1 MPPFLSYIVIG
12 LIGLLSFALEPVYA
26 AGTEDEVVETEG
38 NSEYETAKTLI
49 KSKQDFA
56 AALPILESL
65 TQEQP
70 DYADAWNLRGF
81 ANRKLGNLDAAAEA
95 YSEALRLNP
104 EHLGALEYQG
114 EMFVEMGQLDLAQ
127 KLCIHDT
134 RRFSEECL
142 PWLVEHLTICRP
154 AHGEKLL
161 IGNKVVQVAECLVG
175 RVPGRGDF
183 QDIAADALQYT
194 SLLAEALERGMR
206 VIAVVKLVKDS

>member
-114 EMFVEMGQLDLAQ
+114 EMFVQMGQLDLAQ
-127 KLCIHDT
+127 KNLARLQLLC
-134 RRFSEECL
+134 SPCEEVDDL
-142 PWLVEHLTICRP
+142 
-154 AHGEKLL
+154 A
-161 IGNKVVQVAECLVG
+161 AA
-175 RVPGRGDF
+175 
-183 QDIAADALQYT
+183 IAAAK
-194 SLLAEALERGMR
+194 G
-206 VIAVVKLVKDS
+206 

>member
-56 AALPILESL
+56 AALPILEAL

-127 KLCIHDT
+127 KNLARLQLLCSPCEQADD
-134 RRFSEECL
+134 L
-142 PWLVEHLTICRP
+142 
-154 AHGEKLL
+154 A
-161 IGNKVVQVAECLVG
+161 AA
-175 RVPGRGDF
+175 
-183 QDIAADALQYT
+183 IAAAK
-194 SLLAEALERGMR
+194 G
-206 VIAVVKLVKDS
+206 